1 MGMGIVPARRWLFAS
16 VLILIIVASA
26 YRSSS
31 GQPAKIAGTVRDAET
46 HERIVLANVSVMGAL
61 IGDATDAEGKFEIVG
76 LPAGSH
82 VIVVTVIGY
91 RKASRQI
98 RLQEGQVLYLDFY
111 LEPTAIEIPPIVV
124 TASRREE
131 DLRDAPVTV
140 SVLSTRDI
148 EKRDV
153 VSPEEILKLA
163 PGVVVTESQA
173 GIRGSSGFNR
183 GAGSRLLLL
192 VDGVPALA
200 GDTGDIK
207 WDLIPPEQIER
218 IEIVKSAS
226 SSLYGSSA
234 LGGVINLVTRP
245 VSDTP
250 ETRFRLTA
258 GYFDDPYYPEWKWT
272 SEWLTFGGFD
282 ISHTRKVGNL
292 GVFTAFGRNVSDGYR
307 RNSEFERSA
316 ALAKVTYST
325 TESRSLTGLVT
336 WALEKYGHSTEWTSQ
351 SKALDVAQSSW
362 QDEVVSEKLAGY
374 LKVRNLMG
382 IRSLVSATLNWYLTD
397 WDNDFHDALDNARAV
412 RIGGSVQYDRVWEH
426 EHKLTFG
433 VDGWRTDVTSTMFG
447 SRQIGEIGLFAE
459 ARTRISERVSL
470 TTGARYD
477 AHYLGEKRDWASLLS
492 PRAGLVVK
500 VGGFSTFNISAGR
513 GFRAPTVAEMFTS
526 TSAGGFTV
534 KPNPALASE
543 RGMSYEIAW
552 TATPPLGVIMSTGL
566 FRSDYRQLIEPEVD
580 PADGRIHFT
589 NVADAKVSGA
599 EVWLRTAPVAGLL
612 GLSCSYMYLSTEDQS
627 TGEPL
632 AYRSEDNLKVSAE
645 IGKPGWAVGVDF
657 IYRSRVERVKVYEKD
672 ERVPI
677 YVTDLRGEIQLS
689 QLRLAVKVA
698 NLFQY
703 NYTEIERTL
712 APIRHIRFTLS
723 GVY

>member
-1 MGMGIVPARRWLFAS
+1 MGMRIGPARGWLTAFL
-16 VLILIIVASA
+16 LILVIIGSVCP
-26 YRSSS
+26 SSG

-46 HERIVLANVSVMGAL
+46 DQQIALANVSVSGTL
-61 IGDATDAEGKFEIVG
+61 IGDATDAEGRFEIVG
-76 LPAGSH
+76 LPAGPH
-82 VIVVTVIGY
+82 VILVTVIGY

-98 RLQEGQVLYLDFY
+98 SLEEGQALHLDFY
-111 LEPTAIEIPPIVV
+111 LEPTAIEIPPVVV

-153 VSPEEILKLA
+153 VSPDEILKLA

-207 WDLIPPEQIER
+207 WDLIPAGQIER

-272 SEWLTFGGFD
+272 SEWLTFGGID
-282 ISHTRKVGNL
+282 VSHTRKVGKL
-292 GVFTAFGRNVSDGYR
+292 GVFTAFSRNVSDGYR

-316 ALAKVTYST
+316 ALAKVTYAM
-325 TESRSLTGLVT
+325 TESRSLTGLAT
-336 WALEKYGHSTEWTSQ
+336 WALEKYGHSTEWKSQ
-351 SKALDVAQSSW
+351 NEALDVAQSSW
-362 QDEVVSEKLAGY
+362 QDEVASEKLAGY
-374 LKVRNLMG
+374 LKIRNLMG

-397 WDNDFHDALDNARAV
+397 WKNDFHDAQDNARAR
-412 RIGGSVQYDRVWEH
+412 RIGGSVQYDRAWEH
-426 EHKLTFG
+426 EHKLTLG
-433 VDGWRTDVTSTMFG
+433 VDGWQTEVTSTMFG

-470 TTGARYD
+470 TTAARYD

-492 PRAGLVVK
+492 PRAGFVVK
-500 VGGFSTFNISAGR
+500 AGGSSTFNISAGR

-534 KPNPALASE
+534 KPNPDLASE
-543 RGMSYEIAW
+543 RGTTYEIAW
-552 TATPPLGVIMSTGL
+552 TATQAAGMISAGL

-580 PADGRIHFT
+580 PADGRIHFA

-612 GLSCSYMYLSTEDQS
+612 GLNCSYMYLSTEDQS
-627 TGEPL
+627 TGDPL
-632 AYRSEDNLKVSAE
+632 AYRSKNNLKVSAE
-645 IGKPGWAVGVDF
+645 IGKPGWLVGVDF
-657 IYRSRVERVKVYEKD
+657 IYRSRVERVKVYEND
-672 ERVPI
+672 QRVPI
-677 YVTDLRGEIQLS
+677 YVTDLRGEIRLS
-689 QLRLAVKVA
+689 HLRLAVKVA